1 MWVLEDTRRQMHKN
15 YYTYLNSS
23 LLRAPREYVLHGL
36 VPGLD
41 WASIWPH
48 SMSMHLVAT
57 PNPVSCCLLQGFKFH
72 PCFLLSGW
80 LLTNVQVNITTTLHD
95 TCHTCIYVHH
105 TSITINFFFLHIFHV
120 PGQAGC
126 PPLAPYVTVKS
137 LPVPSLHANLVSGSI

>member
-15 YYTYLNSS
+15 YYTYLNSG

-72 PCFLLSGW
+72 PCLLLSGW

-95 TCHTCIYVHH
+95 TCHTCIY
-105 TSITINFFFLHIFHV
+105 ITIVLLFISSFYTSSMFL
-120 PGQAGC
+120 GR
-126 PPLAPYVTVKS
+126 LAV
-137 LPVPSLHANLVSGSI
+137 LHALRTLQLSPCLSHHFMPI